1 MDTLVTI
8 VTPSY
13 NRAGNLPALYQSLCA
28 QTCKDFVWLI
38 IDDGSSDETISVV
51 QRWTNTPAPKGEEGR
66 GLFPIK
72 YVYKEN
78 GGKHTALNL
87 AFQTVETELM
97 FIVDSDDMLTP
108 DAIATIYADWNSVKD
123 KRLCGVGYLRGYSE
137 EKVIGDQYPKDGAID
152 SFINVRYNQGVDGD
166 KAEVWVTEYLR
177 NFQYPE
183 TPGERFI
190 SESVAWIY
198 LAREHDMLF
207 RNQIVYITEYLE
219 GGLSDE
225 GRRLRFQCPVNMA
238 FGSLETMSH
247 HFSWKIRIKETLLY
261 IVYSKFGSK
270 NYWEMLKCPYKGLVT
285 VCYLPGLLLY
295 EYWKKKYM

>member
-13 NRAGNLPALYQSLCA
+13 NRVSNLPALFQSLCA
-28 QTCKDFVWLI
+28 QTCKDFVWLV
-38 IDDGSSDETISVV
+38 IDDGSKDSTRELVESYVRDS
-51 QRWTNTPAPKGEEGR
+51 NAG
-66 GLFPIK
+66 FPIQ

-87 AFQTVETELM
+87 AFRTVKTELL

-108 DAIATIYADWNSVKD
+108 DSIATIYADWNSVKD
-123 KRLCGVGYLRGYSE
+123 KHLCGIGYLRGYSE
-137 EKVIGDQYPKDGAID
+137 KKVIGDQYPQDGAID

-183 TPGERFI
+183 TPKERFV

-207 RNQIVYITEYLE
+207 RNKIIYITEYLE

-225 GRRLRFQCPVNMA
+225 GRRLRFLCPVNMA
-238 FGSLETMSH
+238 YGSLETMSH

-261 IVYSKFGSK
+261 IVYSKFGRK
-270 NYWEMLKCPYKGLVT
+270 NYWEMLKCPYWGLVT

-295 EYWKKKYM
+295 RYWKKKYNM

>member
-1 MDTLVTI
+1 MGTLVTI
-8 VTPSY
+8 VTPTY
-13 NRAGNLPALYQSLCA
+13 NRASNLPALFQSLCA
-28 QTCKDFVWLI
+28 QTCKDFLWLV
-38 IDDGSSDETISVV
+38 IDDGSQDGTRNLVESYV
-51 QRWTNTPAPKGEEGR
+51 KGSNAG
-66 GLFPIK
+66 FPIQ

-87 AFQTVETELM
+87 AFRTVETELL
-97 FIVDSDDMLTP
+97 FIVDSDDLLTP

-123 KRLCGVGYLRGYSE
+123 KNLCGIGYLRGYSE
-137 EKVIGDQYPKDGAID
+137 DKVIGDLYPEDGNID

-207 RNQIVYITEYLE
+207 RNKIIYITEYLE

-225 GRRLRFQCPVNMA
+225 GRRLRFLCPVNMA
-238 FGSLETMSH
+238 YGSLETMSH

-261 IVYSKFGSK
+261 IVYSKFGRK
-270 NYWEMLKCPYKGLVT
+270 NYWEMLKCPYWGLVT

-295 EYWKKKYM
+295 RYWKMKYMK